1 MEYCEGGDLGNLLK
15 RFKKEKDLIAE
26 DIIWKIFT

>member
-1 MEYCEGGDLGNLLK
+1 MEYCEGGDLGSLLR
-15 RFKKEKDLIAE
+15 RFRKDNEQIAE